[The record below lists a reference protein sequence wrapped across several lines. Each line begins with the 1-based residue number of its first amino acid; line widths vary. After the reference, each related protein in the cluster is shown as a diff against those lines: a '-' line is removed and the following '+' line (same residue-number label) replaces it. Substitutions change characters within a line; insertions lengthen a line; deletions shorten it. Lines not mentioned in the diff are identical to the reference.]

1 MGIRQVVNIMNISLT
16 PKLEGLVKQKV
27 SDGLYNSASEVIR
40 EALRL
45 MEERDQLQSLKL
57 RALKDEISLGLESLD
72 ARNGRVLDI
81 EAIKAKGRKELERR

>member
-1 MGIRQVVNIMNISLT
+1 MNISLT

-57 RALKDEISLGLESLD
+57 QALKDEISLGLESLD
-72 ARNGRVLDI
+72 AGKGKALDI
-81 EAIKAKGRKELERR
+81 KAIKAKGRQELGRK